1 MKEGVMLK
9 DHELTQYIQSCGLS
23 EKAQAEIKRIRS
35 LELFRRMRSARRN
48 VSGRYP
54 ICKMTRLIRLE
65 SLKIELADIYQIQ
78 HDDDVL
84 EHCDQPP

>member
-1 MKEGVMLK
+1 MLK
-9 DHELTQYIQSCGLS
+9 DHELTQLIQNCGLS

-35 LELFRRMRSARRN
+35 LELFRRMRSARGN

-54 ICKMTRLIRLE
+54 TCNMTRLIRLE
-65 SLKIELADIYQIQ
+65 SHKIELAGIYEIQ

-84 EHCDQPP
+84 EHCDHPP